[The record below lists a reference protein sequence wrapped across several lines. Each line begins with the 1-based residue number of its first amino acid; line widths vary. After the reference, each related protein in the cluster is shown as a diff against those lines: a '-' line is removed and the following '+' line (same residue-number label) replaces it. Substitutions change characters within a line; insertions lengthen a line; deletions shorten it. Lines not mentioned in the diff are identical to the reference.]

1 MSITNFEITQ
11 KLIEPIFN
19 KECIFCFENVN
30 CENTDENTDV
40 SNENKDVNNEN
51 KAVNNG
57 NKAVNNGNK
66 SDVKLNMNIT
76 KIVLECGHNYH
87 FICFFRYIIS
97 KLQQHDIFLILKCK
111 KFECP
116 LCRCKFDYLILD
128 SILRYYVF
136 LLKRDLHVIKKNI
149 SKTILSKRYKKFLL
163 FIKNIINKDVYLQ
176 EICDYYK
183 SKDKIKLLMKKEKE
197 ILTQIYILSN
207 ITIY

>member
-1 MSITNFEITQ
+1 MLIKNFEITQ

-30 CENTDENTDV
+30 CENVNSEN
-40 SNENKDVNNEN
+40 VNNNIN
-51 KAVNNG
+51 KGVINR
-57 NKAVNNGNK
+57 NK
-66 SDVKLNMNIT
+66 SDIKLNMNIT

-87 FICFFRYIIS
+87 FVCFFKYIIS

-136 LLKRDLHVIKKNI
+136 LLRRDLHVIKKNI

-163 FIKNIINKDVYLQ
+163 FIKNIINKDIYLQ

-183 SKDKIKLLMKKEKE
+183 SKDKIKHLMEKEKE

>member
-11 KLIEPIFN
+11 KLIEPVFN
-19 KECIFCFENVN
+19 RECIFCFEDINNV
-30 CENTDENTDV
+30 
-40 SNENKDVNNEN
+40 NKDVNNEDINNIN
-51 KAVNNG
+51 KDANNNLNEDVNITL
-57 NKAVNNGNK
+57 
-66 SDVKLNMNIT
+66 KLNVNES

-87 FICFFRYIIS
+87 FVCFFRYIIS

-111 KFECP
+111 KFKCP
-116 LCRCKFDYLILD
+116 LCRCKFDYLTLD

-136 LLKRDLHVIKKNI
+136 LLRRDLYVIKKNI
-149 SKTILSKRYKKFLL
+149 SKTILSKRYKKMLL

-176 EICDYYK
+176 EIYDYYK
-183 SKDKIKLLMKKEKE
+183 SKDKVKLLMKKEKE